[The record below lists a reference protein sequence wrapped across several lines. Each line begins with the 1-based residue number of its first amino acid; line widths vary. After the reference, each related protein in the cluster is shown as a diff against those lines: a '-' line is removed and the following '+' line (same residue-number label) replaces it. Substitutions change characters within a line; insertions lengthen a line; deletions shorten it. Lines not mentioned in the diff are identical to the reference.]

1 MGAACRPTRR
11 CRLPAHIPRRPRCS
25 PSPSAP
31 SPPASPHSRGST
43 SCATILQVQRRFAT
57 GRVQNGGQHAAAVAG
72 GGACA
77 SACFRIGDRARWR
90 QPPLV
95 FVHSA
100 EFLVH
105 RPSCPCD
112 RHVPR
117 RAFTTRVA
125 RYVQASLRCAV
136 AERARRDWE
145 RACTRAS
152 DRLSASR
159 SPAVHASLAT
169 STQSIAAITAP
180 FWSGREEVES
190 DLTIQHAL
198 RACEG
203 RRTSS
208 LSCASSTCR
217 PSST

>member
-11 CRLPAHIPRRPRCS
+11 CRLPAHIPRRPRWVLFV
-25 PSPSAP
+25 PHPTHP

-43 SCATILQVQRRFAT
+43 SCATILRVQRRFAT
-57 GRVQNGGQHAAAVAG
+57 GRVQNGGQHAAVAG

-90 QPPLV
+90 QPQLV
-95 FVHSA
+95 FVHGA

-117 RAFTTRVA
+117 AFTTRV

-145 RACTRAS
+145 RACLGSFVGILLPRCP
-152 DRLSASR
+152 RVLGHL
-159 SPAVHASLAT
+159 HAIHRCYHCAFLVRKGG
-169 STQSIAAITAP
+169 
-180 FWSGREEVES
+180 GRE
-190 DLTIQHAL
+190 
-198 RACEG
+198 R
-203 RRTSS
+203 
-208 LSCASSTCR
+208 ST
-217 PSST
+217 